1 MRNSKRVFAFLLAVS
16 IVLALPVAV
25 SAAGGIPGE
34 QQGGSL
40 DITGGGTVV
49 IPPTTGNNSYVITVE
64 AGPGGTVD
72 PVGTVQVAKGADKTI
87 AVESLD
93 CGYGIVDVLVDGKS
107 VGAVEST
114 RYLSVSVLYPHWKIL
129 RKSMMK
135 RATADL
141 RMLMRISGMA
151 QIKMV

>member
-49 IPPTTGNNSYVITVE
+49 IPPDYWQQQLCNN
-64 AGPGGTVD
+64 G
-72 PVGTVQVAKGADKTI
+72 
-87 AVESLD
+87 
-93 CGYGIVDVLVDGKS
+93 
-107 VGAVEST
+107 
-114 RYLSVSVLYPHWKIL
+114 
-129 RKSMMK
+129 
-135 RATADL
+135 
-141 RMLMRISGMA
+141 
-151 QIKMV
+151 